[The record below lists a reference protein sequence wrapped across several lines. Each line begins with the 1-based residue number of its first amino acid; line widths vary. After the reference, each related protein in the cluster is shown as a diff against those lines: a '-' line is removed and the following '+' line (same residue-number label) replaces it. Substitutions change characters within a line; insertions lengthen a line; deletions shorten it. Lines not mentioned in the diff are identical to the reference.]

1 MNALVNNTFNELVFK
16 DRNKLFGGYFIRKM
30 YSSNVLNAVLLSV
43 ALFSLALVSPL
54 IYNNYFKTKEK
65 QETVQMVEVKL
76 EDIPSIDPNEPPPPP
91 APKIELPQM
100 ATIKFLPPVIKEDK
114 EVIEEEVPEQ
124 AQLEKAVISSSAHE
138 GDDAQGLNE
147 LIVNGTGGN
156 GIVEEK
162 EEILTFVSE
171 MPEFKGGHDK
181 LQEFFQKHIIY
192 PDHAKDNNIEGTVW
206 ISFVVH
212 KDGSLSDFKVV
223 KSIGHGCDEEALRV
237 AKMMPHW
244 NPGKA
249 NGVAKTVS
257 RKCPIAFALQN

>member
-1 MNALVNNTFNELVFK
+1 MSSLVNNTFNEIVFH
-16 DRNKLFGGYFIRKM
+16 DRNKLFGGYLIRKL
-30 YSSNVLNAVLLSV
+30 YSNNVINAVFISIAFFSV
-43 ALFSLALVSPL
+43 ALVSPL
-54 IYNNYFKTKEK
+54 IYNKYFKAEKVKEEI
-65 QETVQMVEVKL
+65 QLVEVKL

-91 APKIELPQM
+91 APKIEMPPV
-100 ATIKFLPPVIKEDK
+100 ATVKFLPPVIKEDK
-114 EVIEEEVPEQ
+114 DIIEEDVPDEE
-124 AQLEKAVISSSAHE
+124 QLEKAVISNTTQE
-138 GDDAQGLNE
+138 GEDAKGLNE
-147 LIVNGTGGN
+147 LIVSGTGGT

-162 EEILTFVSE
+162 EEKLTFVGQ

-181 LQEFFQKHIIY
+181 MQEFFQKHIIY

-244 NPGKA
+244 EPGKA
-249 NGVAKTVS
+249 NGVPKTVS
-257 RKCPIAFALQN
+257 RKCPIAFALK